1 MANYVKFRRGRPEAF
16 QVILNAGQT
25 EPDTLYFIYE
35 EDEATSELYLG
46 SKLIASGGDVNGATT
61 LAALQDVLLNSNLNE
76 TDCLIYDINIKKWVN
91 KPIVDILPIF
101 VGTNGES
108 TAVAGLVPAPVVN
121 NPNLFLRSD
130 GKWSEIVTIE
140 DVKLEIAKLD
150 HLKRSIVPGIE
161 SIDTTKPEAEQYIYM
176 VPSLTTDGYDEYMV
190 INGELEKVGDWSV
203 NLEEYAKI
211 TDVNTA
217 LANKVDVDENA
228 RLITFN
234 EIEKLNKISENA
246 EENFI
251 NNVTEEFK
259 VEEKQLSLVKVAKEK
274 VDGLVDTLNQ
284 ISIAL
289 ESKVNSEDNARLI
302 TNEEISKLNSVKDLI
317 KNVDLE
323 KFTIDQDG
331 KLLLNSISIDHIN
344 GLALELAKK
353 VEKVEGSRL
362 ITQEEAEKISKL
374 SLDDNGN
381 VGISGTVSAANVQ
394 ELYNTIINIV
404 TGNGTD
410 LYDGVQKPL
419 LNIEANAERNFINE
433 VNETQLI
440 VENRKLSIQAIDM
453 NVVTGL
459 TAALNNKAST
469 SAVTD
474 VERLL
479 NSKVADYDAR
489 IAALEGQLI
498 WQPLISE

>member
-1 MANYVKFRRGRPEAF
+1 
-16 QVILNAGQT
+16 
-25 EPDTLYFIYE
+25 
-35 EDEATSELYLG
+35 
-46 SKLIASGGDVNGATT
+46 
-61 LAALQDVLLNSNLNE
+61 
-76 TDCLIYDINIKKWVN
+76 
-91 KPIVDILPIF
+91 
-101 VGTNGES
+101 
-108 TAVAGLVPAPVVN
+108 
-121 NPNLFLRSD
+121 
-130 GKWSEIVTIE
+130 
-140 DVKLEIAKLD
+140 
-150 HLKRSIVPGIE
+150 
-161 SIDTTKPEAEQYIYM
+161 M

-217 LANKVDVDENA
+217 LANKIDVDENA
-228 RLITFN
+228 RLITFD

-302 TNEEISKLNSVKDLI
+302 TNEEISKLNSIKDLI

-331 KLLLNSISIDHIN
+331 KLLLNSISIDHID

-353 VEKVEGSRL
+353 VEKIEGSRL

-374 SLDDNGN
+374 SVDDNGN

-394 ELYNTIINIV
+394 ELYNAIVNIV

-433 VNETQLI
+433 VNEAQLI